1 MNNSPVYSISHL
13 NFTWSPPKA
22 VKNGTAKYIITDFNA
37 QLCKRQIIALIG
49 CNGSGKS
56 TLLKILS
63 GLNRCYEGEIIFD
76 GQRLTEIRPRSLAQ
90 KMSYMAQIGGQMPPF
105 TVREIVD
112 MGNYAKAR
120 SSDSS
125 QNKADTENAIR
136 LTGITFDPDKP
147 FRELSG
153 GQQQRVMIARAVCQS
168 SKVMLL
174 DEPLS
179 GLDIVAKES
188 IMKMLRNITDTQDS
202 LVLLSTHD
210 IDLAVHYADRI
221 LAFYGTT
228 PQMLNPAELTDEKIK
243 EIFTE

>member
-1 MNNSPVYSISHL
+1 MDNNIIYDINHL
-13 NFTWSPPKA
+13 RFTWDSPKTA
-22 VKNGTAKYIITDFNA
+22 KHGTAKYIIENFDA
-37 QLCKRQIIALIG
+37 QLCKKQLVACIG
-49 CNGSGKS
+49 KNGSGKS
-56 TLLKILS
+56 TFLKILA
-63 GLNRCYEGEIIFD
+63 GLNRRYEGDITFCGEI
-76 GQRLTEIRPRSLAQ
+76 LSKCRPRELAR
-90 KMSYMAQIGGQMPPF
+90 KMSYMAQIGGDMPPF

-153 GQQQRVMIARAVCQS
+153 GQQQRVMLARAVCQS

-188 IMKMLRNITDTQDS
+188 IMKMLRNIADTQDS
-202 LVLLSTHD
+202 LIILSTHD
-210 IDLAVHYADRI
+210 IGLAVQYADSI
-221 LAFYGTT
+221 LSFYGTT
-228 PQMLNPAELTDEKIK
+228 PQMMMPAELNDTKIK
-243 EIFTE
+243 EIFSE

>member
-1 MNNSPVYSISHL
+1 MTTTIFDINNL
-13 NFTWSPPKA
+13 AFTWDKPKA
-22 VKNGTAKYIITDFNA
+22 VRSGTARYIIENFNA
-37 QLCKRQIIALIG
+37 QLCNRQIIALIG

-56 TLLKILS
+56 TFLKILA
-63 GLNRCYEGEIIFD
+63 GLNRRYEGDITFCGEI
-76 GQRLTEIRPRSLAQ
+76 LSKCRPRELAR
-90 KMSYMAQIGGQMPPF
+90 KMSYMAQIGGEMPPF

-153 GQQQRVMIARAVCQS
+153 GQQQRVMLARAVCQS

-188 IMKMLRNITDTQDS
+188 IMKMLRNIANTQDS
-202 LVLLSTHD
+202 LIILSTHD
-210 IDLAVHYADRI
+210 IDLAVQYADRI

-228 PQMLNPAELTDEKIK
+228 PQMMLPAELTDEKIK
-243 EIFTE
+243 EIFTEC

>member
-1 MNNSPVYSISHL
+1 MNSNIIYNINHL
-13 NFTWSPPKA
+13 RFTWDTPKA
-22 VKNGTAKYIITDFNA
+22 VKHGTAKYIIENFDA
-37 QLCKRQIIALIG
+37 QLCNRQIIALIG

-56 TLLKILS
+56 TFLKILA
-63 GLNRCYEGEIIFD
+63 GLNRRYEGDVTFCETP
-76 GQRLTEIRPRSLAQ
+76 LAKCRPRELAR

-153 GQQQRVMIARAVCQS
+153 GQQQRVMLARAVCQS

-188 IMKMLRNITDTQDS
+188 IMKMLRNIANTQDS
-202 LVLLSTHD
+202 LIILSTHD
-210 IDLAVHYADRI
+210 IDLAVQYADRI
-221 LAFYGTT
+221 LSFYGTT
-228 PQMLNPAELTDEKIK
+228 PQMMMPAELNDTKIK
-243 EIFTE
+243 EIFSE

>member
-13 NFTWSPPKA
+13 SFTWSPPKA
-22 VKNGTAKYIITDFNA
+22 IKNGTAKYIITDFNA
-37 QLCKRQIIALIG
+37 QLCNRQIIALIG

-56 TLLKILS
+56 TFLKILA
-63 GLNRCYEGEIIFD
+63 GLNHRYEGDVTFCGEI
-76 GQRLTEIRPRSLAQ
+76 LSKCRPRELAR
-90 KMSYMAQIGGQMPPF
+90 KMSYMAQIGGDMPPF

-112 MGNYAKAR
+112 MGNYAKTR

-153 GQQQRVMIARAVCQS
+153 GQQQRVMLARAVCQS

-188 IMKMLRNITDTQDS
+188 IMKMLRNIADTQDS
-202 LVLLSTHD
+202 LIILSTHD
-210 IDLAVHYADRI
+210 IDLAVQYADRI
-221 LAFYGTT
+221 LSFYGTT
-228 PQMLNPAELTDEKIK
+228 PQMMMPNELNDQKIH
-243 EIFTE
+243 EIFAE